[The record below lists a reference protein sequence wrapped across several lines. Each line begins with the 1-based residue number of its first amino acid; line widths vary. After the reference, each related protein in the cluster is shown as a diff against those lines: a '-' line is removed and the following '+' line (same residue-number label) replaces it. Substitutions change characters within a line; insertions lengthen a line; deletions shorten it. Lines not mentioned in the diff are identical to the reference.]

1 MFYFVCSAP
10 DLPGRP
16 AIFEAGTGYN
26 NIDLEACREKG
37 IAICNVPEY
46 TTEAMGDYA
55 ITLVMALSCS
65 LAPQMKALAKGD
77 RRYMNQCH
85 LGHLDHFE
93 IRGKT
98 YGIIGGLGYIAS
110 NISKKALNLG
120 MRVIVSDMPSTPLGM
135 RDTGVEVVTLDD
147 LLKQSDFVSPM
158 VPLNKHTK
166 GLLNAESFDKMK
178 PTAYVIN
185 TARGPIVD
193 QAALIDALRKKK
205 IAGAALDVFG
215 EGSAPPPPL
224 PDDSPLYDVFNEF
237 ENVILT
243 PHIGWQRVEA
253 RQRVVD
259 GCGDNI
265 AKFTRGEAMNIDMT
279 TGLPIRWT
287 FWASTKEIELMQ
299 LVQLRRVLSVSRNE
313 FSNSFPIPKKGFT
326 PMHEWFPCHGVLA
339 VRKGESR
346 QRPCYACD
354 FCKNENKSRNG
365 KAQFH
370 EALHPGDEHLYVSS
384 LVSPSQPVWIFKV
397 VNSIVGSI
405 RRALR
410 ETLKHWNTLHAECRF
425 MF

>member
-1 MFYFVCSAP
+1 M
-10 DLPGRP
+10 RQ
-16 AIFEAGTGYN
+16 AGTGYN
-26 NIDLEACREKG
+26 NIDLDACREKG

-77 RRYMNQCH
+77 RTYMHQCH

-110 NISKKALNLG
+110 NISKKALGLG
-120 MRVIVSDMPSTPLGM
+120 MKVIVSDMPSTPLGM
-135 RDTGVEVVTLDD
+135 RDSGVEVVSFDD
-147 LLKQSDFVSPM
+147 LLKNSDFISPM

-166 GLLNAESFDKMK
+166 GLLNAACFDKMK
-178 PTAYVIN
+178 PSAYVIN

-193 QAALIDALRKKK
+193 QDALIDALRKKK

-265 AKFTRGEAMNIDMT
+265 AKFTRGEAMNIDMS
-279 TGLPIRWT
+279 TGLPIRWNMMKQWDHAPAALRNAAVTPVFPLSIVHSNVWVLQATRQAHRIQKQKVDIKSFKLLDGKQCKTVDTVDTCWHTHWWTLTDFVMTIWFLT
-287 FWASTKEIELMQ
+287 F
-299 LVQLRRVLSVSRNE
+299 
-313 FSNSFPIPKKGFT
+313 
-326 PMHEWFPCHGVLA
+326 PMV
-339 VRKGESR
+339 K
-346 QRPCYACD
+346 
-354 FCKNENKSRNG
+354 
-365 KAQFH
+365 
-370 EALHPGDEHLYVSS
+370 VSS
-384 LVSPSQPVWIFKV
+384 TSTCSAQSGLFSMNLHQW
-397 VNSIVGSI
+397 VGPRSN
-405 RRALR
+405 LGK
-410 ETLKHWNTLHAECRF
+410 ESWNIHHL
-425 MF
+425 